1 MKTLVTL
8 DRIRELYC
16 LLLAYQTGVDSR
28 EVCAMPWTARRLIL
42 ANGELKALQAGNTA
56 QAESIRAELVAHES
70 ALN

>member
-8 DRIRELYC
+8 DRIRELYG
-16 LLLAYQTGVDSR
+16 LLLAYQFGASR
-28 EVCAMPWTARRLIL
+28 EVCAMPWTARRLTL